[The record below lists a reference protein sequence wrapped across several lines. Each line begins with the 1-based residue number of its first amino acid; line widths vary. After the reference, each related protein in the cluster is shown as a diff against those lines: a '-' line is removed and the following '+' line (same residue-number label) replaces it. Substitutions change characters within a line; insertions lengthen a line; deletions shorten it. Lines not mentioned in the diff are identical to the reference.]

1 MYSNYINHLHKCV
14 IIYIT
19 FGFLLESQRKYLL
32 FFLPT
37 IQFQFLINDNMCIL
51 TQLENKLLQY
61 ESKKDDSKTEESKTE
76 EISDSFINK
85 TLQKYNIH
93 IDPTLR
99 EKIIHTALYAS
110 FCINYFLS

>member
-1 MYSNYINHLHKCV
+1 MYSKYINHLHKCV

-19 FGFLLESQRKYLL
+19 FGFLLEGQREYLV

-51 TQLENKLLQY
+51 TQLENKLL
-61 ESKKDDSKTEESKTE
+61 ERASKTE
-76 EISDSFINK
+76 EISDSFIDK
-85 TLQKYNIH
+85 TMRKYNIQCE
-93 IDPTLR
+93 PSLR

-110 FCINYFLS
+110 FCLNYFLSQSQNQM